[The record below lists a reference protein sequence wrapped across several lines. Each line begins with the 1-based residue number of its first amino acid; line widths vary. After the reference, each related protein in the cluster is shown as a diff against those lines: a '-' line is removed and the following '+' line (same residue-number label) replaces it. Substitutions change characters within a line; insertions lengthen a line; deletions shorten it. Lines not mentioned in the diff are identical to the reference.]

1 MLETELVTKLKQRDE
16 EAFKI
21 IFNDNQ
27 KKVINACYRIVNDKD
42 AADDLTQE
50 VFVKVW
56 SSIDSF
62 KSGSKLSTWIFRIA
76 VTSSLDYLRAQ
87 KRKKRYLF
95 LQPLYGDDQKQ
106 PEIKA
111 PDCHPGTLMENA
123 ERMMVL
129 NNALNKLPANQRI
142 SFLLSKDD
150 EMSSKEIAEILN
162 TTVSAVVSLI
172 HRAKKN
178 LEKIMYKYYTNTLNN

>member
-1 MLETELVTKLKQRDE
+1 MLETELVNKLKNRDE
-16 EAFKI
+16 EAFRI

-27 KKVINACYRIVNDKD
+27 KKVINACYRIVNNKD
-42 AADDLTQE
+42 VADDLTQE

-56 SSIDSF
+56 HSINSF
-62 KSGSKLSTWIFRIA
+62 KSGSKLSTWIYRIA

-87 KRKKRYLF
+87 KRKNRYLF
-95 LQPLYGDDQKQ
+95 LPYFNDDDQKQ
-106 PEIKA
+106 IEIKA
-111 PDCHPGTLMENA
+111 PDGNPGTIIENA

-129 NNALNKLPANQRI
+129 NDALNKLPENQRV

-162 TTVSAVVSLI
+162 TTVSAVESLI

-178 LEKIMYKYYTNTLNN
+178 LEKTLYKYYK

>member
-1 MLETELVTKLKQRDE
+1 MLETELITKLKQRDE
-16 EAFKI
+16 EAFRI

-27 KKVINACYRIVNDKD
+27 KNITNTCYRIVNDKD
-42 AADDLTQE
+42 AADDITQE

-62 KSGSKLSTWIFRIA
+62 RSGSKLSTWIYRIA

-95 LQPLYGDDQKQ
+95 LQPFYGEDQKK

-111 PDCHPGTLMENA
+111 TDGNPGILMENA

-178 LEKIMYKYYTNTLNN
+178 LEKILFKYYTNTINN

>member
-42 AADDLTQE
+42 VADDLTQE

-62 KSGSKLSTWIFRIA
+62 RSGSKLSTWIYRIA

-95 LQPLYGDDQKQ
+95 LQPLNGDDQKHT
-106 PEIKA
+106 EIKA
-111 PDCHPGTLMENA
+111 PDGHPGTLMENT

-129 NNALNKLPANQRI
+129 NNALNKLPENQRI

-178 LEKIMYKYYTNTLNN
+178 LEKILYKYYTNTLNN

>member
-16 EAFKI
+16 EAFRI

-27 KKVINACYRIVNDKD
+27 KKIFNTCYRIVNDKD
-42 AADDLTQE
+42 VADDITQE

-62 KSGSKLSTWIFRIA
+62 RSGSKLSTWIYRIA

-95 LQPLYGDDQKQ
+95 LQPFYGEDQKQ

-111 PDCHPGTLMENA
+111 TDGNPGILMENA
-123 ERMMVL
+123 ERMMDRKSTRL
-129 NNALNKLPANQRI
+129 N
-142 SFLLSKDD
+142 
-150 EMSSKEIAEILN
+150 SSHLGI
-162 TTVSAVVSLI
+162 
-172 HRAKKN
+172 
-178 LEKIMYKYYTNTLNN
+178 